1 MRTRRS
7 WIVAGIRPVDV
18 ALAAVVFTIGLIDVL
33 VVRAYDPGPRVLVAM
48 TLQTAPLV
56 WRRSNTGL
64 LVSLGA
70 LGVVLE
76 SGVREE
82 FSTGYFSMIA
92 FALTAHAVA
101 RWTSGVT
108 RRLCGAL
115 LFIAVLVM
123 LTAHLGDSG
132 GLIGNAIGTAM
143 IAGAAVLVGQLG
155 RRDAV
160 RERESTL
167 RTAAAIEEERIRI
180 SRDLHDVVGHALAG
194 IALTA
199 GAAERQPTTIDQ
211 REALSL
217 IQSMS
222 TSAASDVRH
231 LVGMLRDETDTEGMT
246 PQPTLER
253 LPDILTWA
261 RAAGSPA
268 SLEVTGEPWSASRG
282 LELTAY
288 RVVQE
293 AVTNAVRHAAG
304 APIRIGVHWAPDS
317 LDVVVT
323 NSAGTET
330 GPGSGHGIIGLNE
343 RVSMYGGTLAAAPT
357 GYGWRLEARL
367 PR

>member
-1 MRTRRS
+1 MWRR
-7 WIVAGIRPVDV
+7 WLVEGIRPVDV
-18 ALAAVVFTIGLIDVL
+18 AMAAVVFTIGLIDVL
-33 VVRAYDPGPRVLVAM
+33 VVRAYDPGPQLVAAM
-48 TLQTAPLV
+48 MLQTLPLV
-56 WRRSNTGL
+56 WRRSNTAL

-76 SGVREE
+76 AGVRAQ

-92 FALTAHAVA
+92 FTLTVHAVA

-108 RRLCGAL
+108 RRLCAAML
-115 LFIAVLVM
+115 LLAVVVM
-123 LTAHLGDSG
+123 LTAHLGDTGS
-132 GLIGNAIGTAM
+132 LVGNLVGTAV
-143 IAGAAVLVGQLG
+143 IAGAAWLVGHLG

-160 RERESTL
+160 REQEAER
-167 RTAAAIEEERIRI
+167 RTAAVIEQERTRI

-199 GAAERQPTTIDQ
+199 GAAERQPTTVDQ

-222 TSAASDVRH
+222 TSAASDVRR
-231 LVGMLRDETDTEGMT
+231 LVGMLRDEADTEGT
-246 PQPTLER
+246 APQPTLER
-253 LPDILTWA
+253 LPDLLTWA

-268 SLEVTGEPWSASRG
+268 SLEVTGEPWPASRG
-282 LELTAY
+282 LELPAY

-304 APIRIGVHWAPDS
+304 GRIRIGVHWAPDA
-317 LDVVVT
+317 LNVEVV
-323 NSAGTET
+323 NDAGSET
-330 GPGSGHGIIGLNE
+330 GAGSGHGIIGLTE
-343 RVSMYGGTLAAAPT
+343 RVSMYAGSLTSRPT
-357 GYGWRLEARL
+357 DSGWRLEARL